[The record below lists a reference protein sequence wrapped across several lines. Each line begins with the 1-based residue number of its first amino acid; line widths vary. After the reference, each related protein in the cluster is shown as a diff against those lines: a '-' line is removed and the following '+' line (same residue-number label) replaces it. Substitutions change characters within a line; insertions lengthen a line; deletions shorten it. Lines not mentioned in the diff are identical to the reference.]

1 MRYIYISIIM
11 LSALT
16 LNSCNNHN
24 PNNSETMK
32 PSKVELREVNGEYS
46 LYVDDEPFFVQG
58 AGVDDGDIAALAAH
72 GANSL
77 RTWMDSDVHIPADEV
92 LALAKQHDL
101 KVMMGLPLGRERHGF
116 DYDDPQAVEQQFK
129 KIQEKVMAMKDHPAL
144 LGWGIGNELN
154 LRSTNMKVWDAVEQ
168 IAAFI
173 HEVDGNHPTTTMLAG
188 IGKKEVD
195 YIRENCPSLD
205 FISIQMYGDIV
216 NLQQR
221 IDEAGYDGP
230 YLVTEW
236 GATGH
241 WEVPATEWNAPIEN
255 TSSEKARDIKHR
267 YEKAI
272 LGDKSH
278 CLGSYVFL
286 WGQKQERTP
295 TWYGLFT
302 EGNRETEAIDVM
314 EYYWTGKWPENQA
327 PKIID
332 ANLNGLSRYDNIK
345 LDAAEKA
352 TLNYNF
358 SDPDNDPLTI
368 RTEILPESTDLKDGG
383 DLEER
388 PESLDM
394 KITNQDLSATSFI
407 TPSKP
412 GAYRV
417 FVYAMDNNNHVA
429 TVNIPFLIE

>member
-1 MRYIYISIIM
+1 
-11 LSALT
+11 
-16 LNSCNNHN
+16 
-24 PNNSETMK
+24 
-32 PSKVELREVNGEYS
+32 
-46 LYVDDEPFFVQG
+46 
-58 AGVDDGDIAALAAH
+58 
-72 GANSL
+72 
-77 RTWMDSDVHIPADEV
+77 
-92 LALAKQHDL
+92 
-101 KVMMGLPLGRERHGF
+101 
-116 DYDDPQAVEQQFK
+116 
-129 KIQEKVMAMKDHPAL
+129 
-144 LGWGIGNELN
+144 
-154 LRSTNMKVWDAVEQ
+154 MKVWDAVEQ

-255 TSSEKARDIKHR
+255 TSSEKAKDIKHR

-278 CLGSYVFL
+278 CLGSFVFL

-345 LDAAEKA
+345 LDADEKA

-358 SDPDNDPLTI
+358 SDPDNEPLTI